1 MVLASFIGSPVW
13 ERKIGGKGGPWD
25 ITVRY
30 SLRLQLVFT
39 ETTRAWLLYLP
50 LLCRLM
56 VELLMTQLCVDV
68 LVYDLQL
75 P

>member
-1 MVLASFIGSPVW
+1 M
-13 ERKIGGKGGPWD
+13 
-25 ITVRY
+25 RY
-30 SLRLQLVFT
+30 SLRLQLVST
-39 ETTRAWLLYLP
+39 ETARAWLLYLP

-75 P
+75 PLMLFT